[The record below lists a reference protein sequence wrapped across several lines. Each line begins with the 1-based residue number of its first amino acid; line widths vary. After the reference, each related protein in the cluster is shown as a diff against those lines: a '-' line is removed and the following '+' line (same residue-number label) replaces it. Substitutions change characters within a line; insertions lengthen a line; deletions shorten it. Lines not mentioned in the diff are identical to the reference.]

1 MKKGKLLIIGAIIS
15 FLAVGSL
22 IIFSGKKTG
31 LAPSLTPTAS
41 GNYTETKRE
50 LPKDEK
56 VYGMGEITPE
66 GVAAPISI
74 SKMTGDAG
82 INLFAF
88 SITAEKDKFTPNTV
102 FIYQNDI
109 VKLFIKA
116 VDKDYDIYQPNSGLK
131 IVFKKG

>member
-1 MKKGKLLIIGAIIS
+1 
-15 FLAVGSL
+15 
-22 IIFSGKKTG
+22 
-31 LAPSLTPTAS
+31 
-41 GNYTETKRE
+41 
-50 LPKDEK
+50 
-56 VYGMGEITPE
+56 MGEITPE

-109 VKLFIKA
+109 VRLFIKA